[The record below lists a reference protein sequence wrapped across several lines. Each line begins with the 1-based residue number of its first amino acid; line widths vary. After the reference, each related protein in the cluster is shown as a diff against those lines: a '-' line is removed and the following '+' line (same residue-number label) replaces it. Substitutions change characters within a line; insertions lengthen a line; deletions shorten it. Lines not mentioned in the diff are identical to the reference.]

1 MAFPNAFATARLRAE
16 RLRAE
21 HQPEIHRMHQDAAQ
35 MALLGGVRDAAQ
47 TAAYMERNLAHWDT
61 FGFGLW
67 LLRDAATDIV
77 VGRALLRHFHYADIN
92 DIEVGY
98 SLYPQYWGQG
108 LAVEATTA
116 CLHHATTS
124 LSAASVIAL
133 TRPEN
138 RRSQRVLEK
147 VGMVLDRELL
157 HDNIPHVLF
166 RTPAANGA
174 TPVEV
179 APQRSQTS

>member
-1 MAFPNAFATARLRAE
+1 MTLRC
-16 RLRAE
+16 
-21 HQPEIHRMHQDAAQ
+21 
-35 MALLGGVRDAAQ
+35 
-47 TAAYMERNLAHWDT
+47 
-61 FGFGLW
+61 
-67 LLRDAATDIV
+67 
-77 VGRALLRHFHYADIN
+77 
-92 DIEVGY
+92 Y

-166 RTPAANGA
+166 RTR
-174 TPVEV
+174 PVHQ
-179 APQRSQTS
+179 PLLRDDWR